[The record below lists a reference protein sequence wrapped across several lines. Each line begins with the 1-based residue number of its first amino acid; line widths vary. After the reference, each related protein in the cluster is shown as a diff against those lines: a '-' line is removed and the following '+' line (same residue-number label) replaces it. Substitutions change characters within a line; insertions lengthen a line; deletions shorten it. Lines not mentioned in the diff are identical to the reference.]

1 MRKKHLVITLA
12 AAVVLTAA
20 ANCFAADVAKIG
32 ILDPQRVLETS
43 SAGKSAQTQIKAVF
57 NTKEQELQKRGSE
70 IMELEKQLKRE
81 AMVMSQEK
89 RDDKSR
95 ELKIRKV
102 ELDDLR
108 KKYTRELKELEKQII
123 GRIQEDIMTLT
134 RDLGKEEGFLL
145 IINKPV
151 VLYNPT
157 SIDITDKLIQRYN
170 AKFAK
175 GETKATKGDKK

>member
-1 MRKKHLVITLA
+1 MRIRHLVIILAVTAALA
-12 AAVVLTAA
+12 AAV
-20 ANCFAADVAKIG
+20 NCLAADVAKIG

-57 NTKEQELQKRGSE
+57 NAKEEELQKRGSE

-108 KKYTRELKELEKQII
+108 KKYTRELKELEREII
-123 GRIQEDIMTLT
+123 GKIQEDIMTLT
-134 RDLGKEEGFLL
+134 GELGKEEGFLL

-170 AKFAK
+170 DKFAK
-175 GETKATKGDKK
+175 GQTKATKGEKK